1 MRKLIFIITVLLAFG
16 CALNAQPRSAGLRFG
31 FTGAEA
37 TYQHYAGSVS
47 FFEVDLGTDFVGAD
61 GFKASGLFNWELAH
75 PSWGLNGYWT
85 WYAGI
90 GASTGYVNAYK
101 NAAKPGFML
110 AALVQVACEYEF
122 SFPLAISLDLR
133 PEFGYQFRD
142 KQYYDAGW
150 LGLIPTLAVKYKF

>member
-1 MRKLIFIITVLLAFG
+1 MRKLFIILTVLLAFG
-16 CALNAQPRSAGLRFG
+16 CALSAQPRSAGLRFG

-37 TYQHYAGSVS
+37 AYQQYVGSSS
-47 FFEVDLGTDFVGAD
+47 FFEVDLGTDYVGSQ

-90 GASTGYVNAYK
+90 GASTGYVSAYK
-101 NAAKPGFML
+101 NAAKPGFMA
-110 AALVQVACEYEF
+110 AALFQVACEYEF
-122 SFPLAISLDLR
+122 SFPLAISLDMR
-133 PEFGYQFRD
+133 PEFGYHFKD